1 MTYFLPDSIKEPKIK
16 ESLTYCLFDFGE
28 KLKIKESFSEIE
40 INGIPI
46 RESYDENRVGYQRK
60 NTKSLN
66 FNISRIRLMKIIK
79 NKEELDRFEKFYLY
93 YMVMLDMPLEFKL
106 FYSYEKDSISIKNI
120 HGFIEKINLKQNS
133 EENFFRME
141 ISLLNYE

>member
-1 MTYFLPDSIKEPKIK
+1 MTH
-16 ESLTYCLFDFGE
+16 CLFDFGE
-28 KLKIKESFSEIE
+28 GLKIKESFSEIE

-46 RESYDENRVGYQRK
+46 KESYDENRVGYQSK
-60 NTKSLN
+60 NTKNLN

-79 NKEELDRFEKFYLY
+79 NKEELNVFEKFFLY

-106 FYSYEKDSISIKNI
+106 FYSHEKDSISVKNV
-120 HGFIEKINLKQNS
+120 HGFIEKISLKQNS
-133 EENFFRME
+133 EENFFKME

>member
-1 MTYFLPDSIKEPKIK
+1 MTH
-16 ESLTYCLFDFGE
+16 CLFDFGE
-28 KLKIKESFSEIE
+28 DFKIIESFSEIE

-46 RESYDENRVGYQRK
+46 KESYDENRVGYQSK
-60 NTKSLN
+60 NTKNLN

-79 NKEELDRFEKFYLY
+79 NKEELNVFEKFFLY

-106 FYSYEKDSISIKNI
+106 FYSHKDDSISVKNV
-120 HGFIEKINLKQNS
+120 HGFIEKISLKQNS
-133 EENFFRME
+133 EENFFKME